1 MLDVTKGVEK
11 GKFAWGNALL
21 IIPDCITM
29 TNIKFSIDTA
39 KLVQCES
46 DACHLC
52 DGFKIA
58 CCG

>member
-1 MLDVTKGVEK
+1 MLAVTKGVEK

-29 TNIKFSIDTA
+29 TDIKFSIDTESVYSA
-39 KLVQCES
+39 KVMHVTLGVC
-46 DACHLC
+46 
-52 DGFKIA
+52 KIA